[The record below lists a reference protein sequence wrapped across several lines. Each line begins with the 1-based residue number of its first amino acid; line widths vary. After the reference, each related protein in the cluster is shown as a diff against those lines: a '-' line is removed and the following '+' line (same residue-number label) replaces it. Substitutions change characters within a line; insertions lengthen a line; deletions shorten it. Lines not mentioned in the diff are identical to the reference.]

1 MSRSLANHIDF
12 IRTIID
18 DLEARLVDDPNW
30 HELRAFE
37 TETRQET
44 LAAGQVFA
52 RQRLEQRLL
61 ANPHY
66 RARQRLLEAA
76 AILSQSRENAE
87 MPSPVSSA
95 AFAAHCILAGSAQS
109 SRSDDNAAARSASS
123 ADAGALRPDGPP
135 QDLTRIRGID
145 RGLAQKLSEIGVVRY
160 DAIANWTR
168 DDCDRVSRELGLGRS
183 IHRQNWIEQAA
194 LLARQQA
201 TEPASVAKR
210 AQGAAQEGV
219 AANAGANAGR
229 AQVSEVNLPPVLNA
243 AAGRS
248 NAETSKDQGKLT
260 EMLAGAALRIVGDAK
275 ARLPSEVPSEMLEEV
290 SLQTVQSV
298 EDRLKR
304 DAGANAS
311 RIVARADTLNGEIDG
326 AAAAKPSAG
335 TGFAAFTPQFRP
347 EPHRLTYATRQ
358 RAIQLSNGAVALGVG
373 TAGETPDE
381 PAASDDRTTDA
392 APAPGCEVP
401 HSKWP
406 KTARGPRDV
415 LTSRFA
421 RLRRLP
427 AAAKET
433 EHIAAGSQAAPP
445 ASKERVLQSAVSEQ
459 FAEVEIFASGCGQ
472 PAPEP
477 ALETETSGLPEANK
491 TSLASP
497 ARKPS
502 GNPFARREKPVT
514 SRRLREAKD
523 NSLFGDGRS
532 WRPSGG
538 ESAFH
543 GDDGWLPAADRLL
556 SQHEEASVEIV
567 RRPVPRPLDAAGSRR
582 PSSEAEKDTS
592 LTRKPGLSL
601 PRRLFDVLK
610 GQ

>member
-61 ANPHY
+61 ANPRY

-87 MPSPVSSA
+87 MAGPVSSA
-95 AFAAHCILAGSAQS
+95 AFAAHSIPAGPAQS
-109 SRSDDNAAARSASS
+109 SRSDDDAAQRSASGAES
-123 ADAGALRPDGPP
+123 GALRREGPP
-135 QDLTRIRGID
+135 QDMTRIRGID
-145 RGLAQKLSEIGVVRY
+145 RGLAHKLCEIGVVRY

-194 LLARQQA
+194 LLARQQP
-201 TEPASVAKR
+201 TELASVAER
-210 AQGAAQEGV
+210 AQGTAQDGV
-219 AANAGANAGR
+219 AATAGTTAGR
-229 AQVSEVNLPPVLNA
+229 AQVSEVNLPPVSNV

-275 ARLPSEVPSEMLEEV
+275 ARLPSEMPSEMPDEV
-290 SLQTVQSV
+290 SLQAIQSG
-298 EDRLKR
+298 EDRLQR
-304 DAGANAS
+304 DAGARAS
-311 RIVARADTLNGEIDG
+311 GIVARGDTLIGEIDG
-326 AAAAKPSAG
+326 AAARLSAG
-335 TGFAAFTPQFRP
+335 TGVAAFTPQFRL
-347 EPHRLTYATRQ
+347 EPHRLTYETRQ

-373 TAGETPDE
+373 TAGETADE
-381 PAASDDRTTDA
+381 PAAFDARTTDA

-406 KTARGPRDV
+406 KAARGPRDV

-445 ASKERVLQSAVSEQ
+445 ASKETVLQSAVSEE

-502 GNPFARREKPVT
+502 GNPFARRVKPVT
-514 SRRLREAKD
+514 SGRLSEAKD

-567 RRPVPRPLDAAGSRR
+567 RRPVARPLDAAGSRR